1 MVVCKEHIEDVPGR
15 YGIME
20 VYSMLHSLWK
30 LIKQRLAYLYTFF
43 NLFCK
48 LDLIFMFI
56 QQDVE
61 MSGDLNARIATM
73 EIQIRNLREKNTSKF
88 VF

>member
-1 MVVCKEHIEDVPGR
+1 
-15 YGIME
+15 
-20 VYSMLHSLWK
+20 
-30 LIKQRLAYLYTFF
+30 
-43 NLFCK
+43 
-48 LDLIFMFI
+48 MFI